1 MPICLHVSP
10 HVVLEGS
17 CLKAQ
22 HLIFLQIFMQK
33 TADELACLLS
43 DSDFRVLS
51 LDDLDFFI
59 IHVRETIRVLESP
72 VTFVDVTRTLEDGP
86 KVLGTSP
93 LPTDFKD
100 YLVKKITS
108 PCGGD
113 ARKVI
118 RVELE
123 GVNGTTVFGLFLGY
137 PVVYWYSNGSEE
149 DGSDGTCLDGR
160 EVVVCKIHCNVMD
173 DVGGLAFS
181 YPKCLSAVLEPKIRE
196 WSDARS
202 VIVSTEVVNREKY
215 AL

>member
-1 MPICLHVSP
+1 
-10 HVVLEGS
+10 
-17 CLKAQ
+17 
-22 HLIFLQIFMQK
+22 MQK
-33 TADELACLLS
+33 TADELARLLS
-43 DSDFRVLS
+43 RSDFRVLS
-51 LDDLDFFI
+51 FDGLDFFI
-59 IHVRETIRVLESP
+59 VHARETIRILESP

-100 YLVKKITS
+100 NLVKKIS
-108 PCGGD
+108 SLGVGD

-160 EVVVCKIHCNVMD
+160 EVVVCKIQCNSKD
-173 DVGGLAFS
+173 DVGGLTFS
-181 YPKCLSAVLEPKIRE
+181 YPKCLSGVLESRIRQ
-196 WSDARS
+196 WADARR
-202 VIVSTEVVNREKY
+202 VTVLKKVVNREKY